1 MNADAHALDVRAA
14 IAKRALD
21 PLYLILGDDE
31 AEMARLAADIAGVVE
46 DELRAF
52 NVERIYAGEKGAT
65 AAAIVEAARQLPMMG
80 DRRVVVVLRAERL
93 LKPKRRGKGAEVPAD
108 EGEERGAER
117 PRCPDRLRREAGIVD
132 DARARGG
139 RHRQDAQGRQGDP
152 QARDGGRVLGPEAG
166 EGRARRGSPR
176 KRRGVAEQMVKK
188 AVAEAGQLIEPPA
201 ARLVA
206 DRAGF
211 DIVRL
216 RGDIERLMLYTVG
229 KPQITLA
236 DVQEVVSAESSQDD
250 WAVTNAIQ
258 NGNAAEALR
267 QLALALDAGG
277 VSYQI
282 LGQLAWFVRD
292 KMADTRR
299 IPGAIE
305 ALFRTDLDLKSSG
318 GDPRVLLERL
328 VVELCGPPS
337 PEAPAARPPLRG
349 RCGALRHP
357 LGQARLV
364 ARGGVAVDD
373 LLAGHLVDERDRV
386 AQRVLDLRGIA
397 RVDGGADGAERA
409 AEARPILPVGLAL
422 DQVLTVRFDCG
433 FVASHKLL
441 ILA

>member
-1 MNADAHALDVRAA
+1 MPTPADVRAA
-14 IAKRALD
+14 IKKGAID

-31 AEMARLAADIAGVVE
+31 AEMARLAGDITAVVE

-52 NVERIYAGEKGAT
+52 NVERIYAGEKGAS

-93 LKPKRRGKGAEVPAD
+93 LKPKRKGKDLEEPGEDGDAEAPSDLDALTSYVQQPGSSTTLVLVAAD
-108 EGEERGAER
+108 V
-117 PRCPDRLRREAGIVD
+117 DRTRKAGKAILKHATVVECWGLKPGKD
-132 DARARGG
+132 PRGG
-139 RHRQDAQGRQGDP
+139 DLRQA
-152 QARDGGRVLGPEAG
+152 ARL
-166 EGRARRGSPR
+166 
-176 KRRGVAEQMVKK
+176 AEQMVKK

-229 KPQITLA
+229 RQQITLA
-236 DVQEVVSAESSQDD
+236 DVKEVVSAESSQDD

-258 NGNAAEALR
+258 NGNAKEALR

-292 KMADTRR
+292 RMNDPRR
-299 IPGAIE
+299 VPQAIE

-328 VVELCGPPS
+328 VVELCNPPS
-337 PEAPAARPPLRG
+337 PRG
-349 RCGALRHP
+349 DGGQALR
-357 LGQARLV
+357 
-364 ARGGVAVDD
+364 
-373 LLAGHLVDERDRV
+373 
-386 AQRVLDLRGIA
+386 
-397 RVDGGADGAERA
+397 
-409 AEARPILPVGLAL
+409 
-422 DQVLTVRFDCG
+422 
-433 FVASHKLL
+433 
-441 ILA
+441 